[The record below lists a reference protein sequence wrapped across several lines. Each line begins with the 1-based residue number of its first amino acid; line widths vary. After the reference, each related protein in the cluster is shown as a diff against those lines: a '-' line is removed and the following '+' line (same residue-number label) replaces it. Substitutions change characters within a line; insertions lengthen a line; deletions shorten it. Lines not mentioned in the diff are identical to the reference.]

1 MQIDSPVT
9 APSVSVGKFDFGF
22 KVSPLISHLEEP
34 TYVLTQLK
42 KSFFYDYVHSKALPP
57 IPYFDVFILSMMLG
71 KLISC
76 PKNNNWFE
84 STKMEIREVWLKC
97 SVVDPTHGQF
107 FVCLF
112 FFCIKP

>member
-42 KSFFYDYVHSKALPP
+42 KLFFMIMFTQKPSLL
-57 IPYFDVFILSMMLG
+57 FLIL
-71 KLISC
+71 
-76 PKNNNWFE
+76 
-84 STKMEIREVWLKC
+84 T
-97 SVVDPTHGQF
+97 
-107 FVCLF
+107 CLF
-112 FFCIKP
+112 YR

>member
-42 KSFFYDYVHSKALPP
+42 NRFLWLRSLKSPPSYSLFWRVYFIDDARKANFMPQ
-57 IPYFDVFILSMMLG
+57 
-71 KLISC
+71 K
-76 PKNNNWFE
+76 
-84 STKMEIREVWLKC
+84 
-97 SVVDPTHGQF
+97 
-107 FVCLF
+107 
-112 FFCIKP
+112 

>member
-42 KSFFYDYVHSKALPP
+42 KSLFMITLTQKPSLLFLN
-57 IPYFDVFILSMMLG
+57 F
-71 KLISC
+71 
-76 PKNNNWFE
+76 
-84 STKMEIREVWLKC
+84 T
-97 SVVDPTHGQF
+97 
-107 FVCLF
+107 CLF
-112 FFCIKP
+112 YR

>member
-42 KSFFYDYVHSKALPP
+42 KSFL
-57 IPYFDVFILSMMLG
+57 
-71 KLISC
+71 
-76 PKNNNWFE
+76 
-84 STKMEIREVWLKC
+84 
-97 SVVDPTHGQF
+97 
-107 FVCLF
+107 
-112 FFCIKP
+112 